1 LRNPQDALPIGA
13 VLPDIQ
19 AAAAEAPTL
28 VIVAPP
34 DAGKTT
40 RALLALRGAAWGEGR
55 QAHSENPLVIA

>member
-34 DAGKTT
+34 DAMEK
-40 RALLALRGAAWGEGR
+40 RNKKISKNKIKKKELRETKKR
-55 QAHSENPLVIA
+55 IK